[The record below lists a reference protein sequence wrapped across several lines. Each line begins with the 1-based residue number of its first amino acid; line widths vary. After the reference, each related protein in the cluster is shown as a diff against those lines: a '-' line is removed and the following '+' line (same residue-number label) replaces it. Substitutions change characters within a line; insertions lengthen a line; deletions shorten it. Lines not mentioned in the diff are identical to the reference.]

1 MSSLVESGLF
11 SVRVSRLL
19 QSRRFP
25 AHRSLQTQFAGDAL
39 PGNHLGLPFSKDLG
53 VIRVQNCCMS
63 IGQMSQRNADV
74 DFLWVVGKVPSLY
87 TRADADP

>member
-25 AHRSLQTQFAGDAL
+25 AHCSLQIQFAL